1 MKKINKENPSKVVIT
16 PRPSE
21 GADETMTI
29 RCDAPREMPM
39 PDRLEL
45 VEKEKPAEK
54 PRIRE
59 EEKLPKLSHF
69 DTPVKLKVKR

>member
-21 GADETMTI
+21 GADEVMTI
-29 RCDAPREMPM
+29 RHDAPREMPM
-39 PDRLEL
+39 PDRIDLL
-45 VEKEKPAEK
+45 EKEKDAEK

>member
-29 RCDAPREMPM
+29 RCDAPRAMPCPDM
-39 PDRLEL
+39 PAPEDLKRE
-45 VEKEKPAEK
+45 EK
-54 PRIRE
+54 PRIKE